1 MYNEN
6 AILARGMYRHNQH
19 SSFVCVREFM
29 FVRKKEKKCLILRF
43 LNETDATL
51 NAVEYTLNQL
61 DIDGKVVDSSVIV
74 HSNLRAHSGKTF
86 SPRTALV
93 LKDECVD
100 FRIEMNKAMSGPYTY
115 HLRGESVVVDYGI
128 DDLSHTQHNK
138 ERSDFTVTPR
148 KNYKPGR
155 RTGWALVLIFL
166 GCALAMVLSVCQ
178 QLYYAYI
185 DGSSD
190 FDFWGLLSEIDL
202 EEDGLDSD
210 A

>member
-1 MYNEN
+1 MYDKNT
-6 AILARGMYRHNQH
+6 ILARGMYRHNQH

-29 FVRKKEKKCLILRF
+29 FVRKKEKKCLVLRF

-51 NAVEYTLNQL
+51 NTVEYTLKQL
-61 DIDGKVVDSSVIV
+61 DIDGKVVDSSVIT
-74 HSNLRAHSGKTF
+74 HSNLRAVSGKTF

-100 FRIEMNKAMSGPYTY
+100 FRVEIIKATSGLYTY
-115 HLRGESVVVDYGI
+115 HLRGECVVVDYGI
-128 DDLSHTQHNK
+128 DDLSHTPHNK
-138 ERSDFTVTPR
+138 ERSDYSVTPR

-166 GCALAMVLSVCQ
+166 GCVLAIALNVCQ
-178 QLYYAYI
+178 ELYYAYK
-185 DGSSD
+185 DGTSD
-190 FDFWGLLSEIDL
+190 FDFWGLLSEEDF
-202 EEDGLDSD
+202 EEDDLDSD